1 MLRQKETHSRQFQI
15 YPRYSTSPTCWAGC
29 GSEVTWVSWCLK
41 LLTTWQF
48 VQQRIQ
54 DDHKE
59 NRRLYIT
66 DLLWRESSG
75 NCWFPSQRASNEESV
90 STSSQHRVN
99 HTGSSTGWNRVHMS
113 WDDDY
118 GAIYWTMECSYPG
131 NGSAWWK
138 ARWACHF
145 QLCSNNRAIQRN
157 KGKHGRDCAGAAKK
171 I

>member
-90 STSSQHRVN
+90 SKSAQSQPHGFFHGVKPCSYELRWRLWR
-99 HTGSSTGWNRVHMS
+99 HLL
-113 WDDDY
+113 DY
-118 GAIYWTMECSYPG
+118 GVQLSRKRKCVMEGPMGLSFPIM
-131 NGSAWWK
+131 
-138 ARWACHF
+138 F
-145 QLCSNNRAIQRN
+145 Q
-157 KGKHGRDCAGAAKK
+157 
-171 I
+171 